1 MNCSAQRPPT
11 RAVADRSI
19 VDTTPAAQL
28 LRQSRSVRPRCRTSP
43 LTQAKPPCGDD
54 SKEYAASRYRR
65 KSYGGAGGGCACLP
79 AEKHPKLSR
88 FTKGSREQA
97 RWSCGDKRNRSMKQR
112 HKLQRQ
118 RPRPASAK
126 RRPATYEEANE
137 QQQPSASKAKRRSTY
152 QGQVEGGRTKHR
164 LDKSRRGGRQPKR
177 FDDGGIADASPA
189 KPPALAYG
197 NGPPAPPQ
205 IGNDGTPIPPAAPRA
220 NDPRFSE

>member
-1 MNCSAQRPPT
+1 
-11 RAVADRSI
+11 
-19 VDTTPAAQL
+19 
-28 LRQSRSVRPRCRTSP
+28 
-43 LTQAKPPCGDD
+43 
-54 SKEYAASRYRR
+54 
-65 KSYGGAGGGCACLP
+65 
-79 AEKHPKLSR
+79 
-88 FTKGSREQA
+88 
-97 RWSCGDKRNRSMKQR
+97 MKQR

-205 IGNDGTPIPPAAPRA
+205 IGNDGTPIAAAPPRA
-220 NDPRFSE
+220 NDPGFVNRLNASQKNAQLKQRVRQLEKGR

>member
-1 MNCSAQRPPT
+1 M
-11 RAVADRSI
+11 V
-19 VDTTPAAQL
+19 
-28 LRQSRSVRPRCRTSP
+28 VRGKEEP
-43 LTQAKPPCGDD
+43 LD
-54 SKEYAASRYRR
+54 EAAS
-65 KSYGGAGGGCACLP
+65 
-79 AEKHPKLSR
+79 
-88 FTKGSREQA
+88 QA
-97 RWSCGDKRNRSMKQR
+97 AATAPETGIR
-112 HKLQRQ
+112 
-118 RPRPASAK
+118 K

-205 IGNDGTPIPPAAPRA
+205 IGNDGTPIAAAPPRA
-220 NDPRFSE
+220 NDPGFVNRLNASQKNAQLKQRVRQLKKADKEMSCSLACSPLTKGTGMSAERRGCAFQRVPPGQLTDARRRFTNSFIA